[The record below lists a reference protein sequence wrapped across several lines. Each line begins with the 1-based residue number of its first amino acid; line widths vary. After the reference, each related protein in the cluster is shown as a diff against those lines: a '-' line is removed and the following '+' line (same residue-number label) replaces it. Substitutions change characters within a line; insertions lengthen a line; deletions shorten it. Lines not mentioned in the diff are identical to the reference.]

1 MGSRYL
7 AGEKWKTKRFQFV
20 IKLDAMALAM
30 VVEIVSE
37 MAAAN
42 ECNRLGC
49 SPGVCPY
56 KFAKIPRL
64 TVGLRL

>member
-1 MGSRYL
+1 
-7 AGEKWKTKRFQFV
+7 
-20 IKLDAMALAM
+20 MALAM